1 MKSDIKYVV
10 PNDAPV
16 PVGTTIGSSTVA
28 DWLGSDIQYST
39 KTAKEWLNIFNEVID
54 GKREPGYQGTGN
66 THSVMVIDNW
76 VYIECEYREDQK
88 VFMSVEQAIIALEK
102 YKSFLDN
109 RVNFAY
115 QVPSPFEV
123 EYEAEGQEALD
134 RYLETGGSL
143 GE

>member
-16 PVGTTIGSSTVA
+16 PVGTTIGSSTFA

-54 GKREPGYQGTGN
+54 GNREPGYQGTGN
-66 THSVMVIDNW
+66 THSVMVTDNW
-76 VYIECEYREDQK
+76 VYIECEYKEEQK
-88 VFMSVEQAIIALEK
+88 VFMRVEQAIIALEK

-109 RVNFAY
+109 RANFSY

>member
-16 PVGTTIGSSTVA
+16 PVGTTIGSSTFA

-54 GKREPGYQGTGN
+54 GNREPGYQGTGN
-66 THSVMVIDNW
+66 THSVMVTDNW
-76 VYIECEYREDQK
+76 VYIECEYKEDQK

-102 YKSFLDN
+102 YKTFLDN
-109 RVNFAY
+109 RDNFSY

-123 EYEAEGQEALD
+123 EYEAEGQQALD